1 MNGNELLDKMGLID
15 PAYIEAADA
24 PNAKKYTA
32 LKRWCAVAACLVLL
46 LSLGFGTYAY
56 AVEAKEYNTALD
68 FFKEYDL
75 PTEGL
80 TRIEIKK
87 IYWDITTKS
96 FTYSKTAQVII
107 SSLSTEQ
114 IGGYEIFQKEP
125 TPETV
130 EKMWEYKN
138 ENGWFPPF
146 KTEPIS
152 SIRYN
157 EYFENRTNSE
167 GYLEFD
173 KSIVEK
179 YDGDTLVWSIS
190 FTDFLVW
197 GHQAV
202 SNGVI
207 VYGKTPE
214 VHPSESRLYQWIAKF
229 DEDGNR
235 LWMVEN
241 VPIGRINTILE
252 NADGSYAVFTWDG
265 LVQYTADG
273 EEISFQK
280 GCGVGP
286 SFKKAVH
293 FGDGY
298 LIVYGKSYLLRT
310 DRQGN
315 VIGDFAYSTEDAVY
329 SFNDVIEYGGKI
341 YVSAYAV
348 PKENTEG
355 NRGELSKILQYIHD
369 SRIFPISSEELTPMM
384 RENYSA
390 VLLICDPDVGTPEAF
405 YSVKGS
411 IGGALSYTEDG
422 NLRWNVNDITSSYYS
437 PFTNAYTF
445 LLYCTVFQYEFDNTG
460 VLVNRIETEN
470 TTRISK

>member
-24 PNAKKYTA
+24 PQTKRFATF
-32 LKRWCAVAACLVLL
+32 KRWGAVAACLVLL

-56 AVEAKEYNTALD
+56 AMEAKEYNTALE
-68 FFKEYDL
+68 FFEEYDL

-80 TRIEIKK
+80 TRIDIKK

-96 FTYSKTAQVII
+96 FTYSKTAEVII
-107 SSLSTEQ
+107 NSLSTEQ

-138 ENGWFPPF
+138 KNGWFPPF

-157 EYFENRTNSE
+157 EYPEYRTDSE
-167 GYLEFD
+167 GHLEFD

-179 YDGDTLVWSIS
+179 YDGDTLIWRVS
-190 FTDFLVW
+190 FPEFYAW

-202 SNGVI
+202 SDGVI
-207 VYGKTPE
+207 VYGREREWSNWQTD
-214 VHPSESRLYQWIAKF
+214 QWIAKF

-235 LWMVEN
+235 LWMLEQ
-241 VPIGRINTILE
+241 VPIGEINAVLE
-252 NADGSYAVFTWDG
+252 NADGSYAVFTWKG

-280 GCGVGP
+280 GCGVGR

-298 LIVYGKSYLLRT
+298 LIVYGESHLLRT
-310 DRQGN
+310 DSQGN
-315 VIGDFAYSTEDAVY
+315 VIGDFAYSTEDAFY

-355 NRGELSKILQYIHD
+355 SRGELSKILQYLHENMTYP
-369 SRIFPISSEELTPMM
+369 FPGEEITPMM

-411 IGGALSYTEDG
+411 MGGALSYTEDG
-422 NLRWNVNDITSSYYS
+422 NLCWNVNDITSSYYS
-437 PFTNAYTF
+437 PATSSYSF
-445 LLYCTVFQYEFDNTG
+445 LLFCTVFQYEFDHTG
-460 VLVNRIETEN
+460 VLVNRIETDN
-470 TTRISK
+470 VTSISK